1 MPVLTRL
8 VLPHAAPRVTSG
20 RPTEDEDVVF
30 GLLRAHWHGRGLEL
44 TGFARPKG
52 QDTARPGSAW
62 TWLTLRHQNRSQPP
76 LHLRSRPR
84 RMPEVTDDSA
94 QPEHNHDWS
103 GFTALIAP
111 GRLRRGDHWLLGD
124 WRIEATLF
132 TRPHPARVRRRYGA
146 LAPHWCGSGEYPPAH
161 WVDDGVRLQPF
172 FADGRLR
179 LRLERPA
186 VRITRATAAPDG
198 LDLGGVAD
206 ACPSGTVL
214 RLRHRES
221 DAVVE
226 QPLARTGN
234 TFTVRMPYR
243 PFTADGRGS
252 GRLEHWDAELLRPD
266 GGTEQLCLDE
276 RGGPVAGQHPLP
288 GAPDRVLYLKH
299 LADGRLQLC
308 VQPAAGLVDRIA
320 VRDGGFE
327 LSGRCPDPAA
337 DRLQLVLR
345 HTGSA
350 SEVRT
355 PVATGPDGRFRV
367 RVPAARTGSDGVAL
381 PLRKGLWEAALEP
394 VARPGDGRPL
404 LAAPAALSAVP
415 AATTAGGKRVL
426 LQRRWHDTLVVDST
440 PVLTATERSAWTQR
454 RLRTERYPAARRA
467 PLREAVLY
475 DVFGGRGYAD
485 SPRAVHTEL
494 VRRHARLEHLWVV
507 DDAQA
512 ELPPGIVPVRSW
524 SPEWYR
530 ALATCRYL
538 VGNTHFPDFLERR
551 PGQVVVQTWHGS
563 LLKRIAHDVESPWLA
578 DRGYLAA
585 LDRETPQW
593 SLLLSPSPF
602 ATPILRRAFRYA
614 GELLESGYPRNDVLA
629 RPDPRTVAAV
639 RRRLGVP
646 EDRRI
651 VLYAPTWREDQQ
663 RGDGEGF
670 RLDLRLDLDH
680 ARRLL
685 GPDHVLLVRPHAHV
699 REPLPGAGDGFL
711 YDCGDYPD
719 PQELLLVADVLV
731 TDYSSIMFD
740 FAITGRPM
748 YFFTYDL
755 EHYRDTLRGFSFD
768 FEANAPGPLVPT
780 SAELLGALRG
790 LADGDGGPPPDYA
803 ERYRRFRAEHCA
815 LDDGRAARRVVDRM
829 LELGG
834 RGGRAAGLGRNA
846 GPGDAPVHPNG

>member
-8 VLPHAAPRVTSG
+8 VLPHAAP
-20 RPTEDEDVVF
+20 PTATRHPAADEDVDF
-30 GLLRAHWHGRGLEL
+30 GLLRARWHRRGLEL
-44 TGFARPKG
+44 TGFARPHG
-52 QDTARPGSAW
+52 RDTARPGSAW
-62 TWLTLRHQNRSQPP
+62 TWLTLRHEDDAEPP

-84 RMPEVTDDSA
+84 RLPEVTDDSA

-103 GFTALIAP
+103 GFTALMAP
-111 GRLRRGDHWLLGD
+111 ARLRRGGHWLLGD

-132 TRPHPARVRRRYGA
+132 TRPRPTRLRRQYGA
-146 LAPHWCGSGEYPPAH
+146 LAPHWCGSGEYPPAR
-161 WVDDGVRLQPF
+161 WVAPDVRLQPF

-186 VRITRATAAPDG
+186 VRITRAAPDPDG
-198 LDLGGVAD
+198 LELSGLAA
-206 ACPSGTVL
+206 ACPGGTVL
-214 RLRHRES
+214 RLRHRQS
-221 DAVVE
+221 DAVTE
-226 QPLARTGN
+226 RPLARTGN
-234 TFTVRMPYR
+234 TFTVRLPYR
-243 PFTADGRGS
+243 PFTADGRG
-252 GRLEHWDAELLRPD
+252 GGALEHWDAELLRPD

-276 RGGPVAGQHPLP
+276 RGGPVTGQHPLP
-288 GAPDRVLYLKH
+288 GAADRVLYLKH
-299 LADGRLQLC
+299 LADGRLQFC

-327 LSGRCPDPAA
+327 LSGHCPAPAA
-337 DRLQLVLR
+337 DGLELVLR
-345 HTGSA
+345 HSGTAG
-350 SEVRT
+350 EVRT
-355 PVATGPDGRFRV
+355 PVATGADGRFLA
-367 RVPAARTGSDGVAL
+367 RVPATRTGVDGAAL

-394 VARPGDGRPL
+394 AGRPGPGRPL
-404 LAAPAALSAVP
+404 LAAPAALPAVP
-415 AATTAGGKRVL
+415 AATTAGGKRIL
-426 LQRRWHDTLVVDST
+426 LERRWHDTLVVDST
-440 PVLTATERSAWTQR
+440 PVLTATERSAWTQAR
-454 RLRTERYPAARRA
+454 QRTERYPAARRE

-485 SPRAVHTEL
+485 SPRAVHAELARRGTEL
-494 VRRHARLEHLWVV
+494 THLWVI

-512 ELPPGIVPVRSW
+512 EVPPGVVPVRIW

-563 LLKRIAHDVESPWLA
+563 LLKRIAHDVENPWLA
-578 DRGYLAA
+578 DSGYLAA
-585 LDRETPQW
+585 LDRETAQW

-602 ATPILRRAFRYA
+602 ATPILRRAFHYR

-629 RPDPRTVAAV
+629 RPDPRTAAAV
-639 RRRLGVP
+639 RRRLGIP
-646 EDRRI
+646 EGRRI
-651 VLYAPTWREDQQ
+651 VLYAPTWREDQR
-663 RGDGEGF
+663 RGDGDGF

-685 GPDHVLLVRPHAHV
+685 GTDHVLLVRPHAHV

-719 PQELLLVADVLV
+719 PQDLLLVADVLV

-755 EHYRDTLRGFSFD
+755 EHYRDTLRGFYFD
-768 FEANAPGPLVPT
+768 FEPNAPGPLVPT
-780 SAELLGALRG
+780 SAALLGALRE
-790 LADGDGGPPPDYA
+790 LADSGAALPPGYA
-803 ERYRRFRAEHCA
+803 ERYRRFRAEHCV
-815 LDDGRAARRVVDRM
+815 LDDGGAARRVVDRM
-829 LELGG
+829 L
-834 RGGRAAGLGRNA
+834 GLGRA
-846 GPGDAPVHPNG
+846 EGRPQPKE